1 MAEITPDSDRHA
13 VPQSS
18 GYTKDPQAENATTL
32 RETLALAWRCWPY
45 YRPQAKHLA
54 TFVLVNSILG
64 AMVLG
69 VAVLGADLVENKV
82 LLGEKLEPLQASL
95 LVLGDEFVSGAE
107 ADEAP
112 LSTAQRVQLR
122 QRIIYAGAVLALLLL
137 SISVV
142 VWYYQTWI
150 FQRVNQQLRVE
161 MLARVEHLSLRYHS
175 GSRTGDAIYRVYQD
189 SATIVNVLLYMI
201 LSPLRVLAWAGFGL
215 AVLLLFAPLLG
226 LLIVAAAVPTAL
238 LMRHY
243 IPKVRVAATL
253 SRERN
258 SDLTSRIQETLAA
271 IRVVK
276 ASGAEQRLME
286 RFDEDSQGALDAA
299 FEMRKNMAF
308 LTVGVAVVGLTC
320 VFIADY
326 FMATWAMR
334 EVPTYFGGS
343 IALVGFAVWNLGA
356 FKAATSRAEDASQQ
370 VWELAFYWCTVQ
382 DLVAGLRRAFFLLDL
397 EPEVVDVANPQAF
410 PAALQSVRLDNIHFA
425 YEAARPVLQGAS
437 LSANAST
444 VTAIV
449 GSTGSGKSTL
459 MSLLLRLY
467 NPDSGGVFVNDLAL
481 SQISTHAVRANVAIA
496 LQQNVLFAMSVADNI
511 RYGMADV
518 DEAQVIAAA
527 KVACA
532 DEFIQAMPQG
542 YATELGERG
551 GKLSTGQRQRISI
564 ARAILRDTPILI
576 LDEPTA
582 ALDAETERQV
592 MKNLAAWGQSRV
604 IFIITHRLS
613 TVRNADQIAFL
624 EDGVV
629 KELGSHTELLAQ
641 DGAYAGFV
649 AAEQGDLQTA
659 AQNRD

>member
-1 MAEITPDSDRHA
+1 MAEITPDSDRYGA
-13 VPQSS
+13 PDPS
-18 GYTKDPQAENATTL
+18 GFTEDGEAENSITL

-54 TFVLVNSILG
+54 TFVLVNSLLG
-64 AMVLG
+64 GVL
-69 VAVLGADLVENKV
+69 LGLALVGTDLVENKV

-95 LVLGDEFVSGAE
+95 LLLGDEFVSSGD
-107 ADEAP
+107 ADEDP
-112 LSTAQRVQLR
+112 LSTGQRVELR
-122 QRIIYAGAVLALLLL
+122 QQIIYAGGVLAMLVL

-142 VWYYQTWI
+142 VWYYMTWI

-215 AVLLLFAPLLG
+215 AILLLFAPVLS
-226 LLIVAAAVPTAL
+226 LLILAAAVPTVI

-243 IPKVRVAATL
+243 IPKVRAAAFL

-286 RFDEDSQGALDAA
+286 RFDEDSQGALNAA

-320 VFIADY
+320 VFVADY

-343 IALVGFAVWNLGA
+343 IAFVGFAVWNLGA

-410 PAALQSVRLDNIHFA
+410 PATLQSVRLDDIHFA
-425 YEAARPVLQGAS
+425 YEAARPVLKGAS
-437 LSANAST
+437 LSASAST

-467 NPDSGGVFVNDLAL
+467 NPDSGSVFVNERAL
-481 SQISTHAVRANVAIA
+481 SQMSTQAVRANVAIA
-496 LQQNVLFAMSVADNI
+496 LQQNVLFAMSVAENI

-518 DEAQVIAAA
+518 SDAQVIAAA

-582 ALDAETERQV
+582 SLDAETERQV
-592 MKNLAAWGQSRV
+592 MENLATWGQSRV

-624 EDGVV
+624 EGGVV
-629 KELGSHTELLAQ
+629 KEFGTHAELLAQ
-641 DGAYAGFV
+641 DSAYAGFV
-649 AAEQGDLQTA
+649 AAELGDSQTT
-659 AQNRD
+659 AQAHE

>member
-1 MAEITPDSDRHA
+1 MAEITPDSDRYGA
-13 VPQSS
+13 PDPS
-18 GYTKDPQAENATTL
+18 GFTEDGEAENSITL

-54 TFVLVNSILG
+54 TFVLVNS
-64 AMVLG
+64 VLG
-69 VAVLGADLVENKV
+69 GVLLGLALLGSDLVENKV

-95 LVLGDEFVSGAE
+95 LLLGDEFVSSGD
-107 ADEAP
+107 ADEDP
-112 LSTAQRVQLR
+112 LSTEQRVELR
-122 QRIIYAGAVLALLLL
+122 QQIIYAGGVLAMLVL

-142 VWYYQTWI
+142 VWYYMTWI

-215 AVLLLFAPLLG
+215 AILLLFAPVLS
-226 LLIVAAAVPTAL
+226 LLILAAAVPTVI

-243 IPKVRVAATL
+243 IPKVRAAAFL

-286 RFDEDSQGALDAA
+286 RFDEDSQGALNAA

-320 VFIADY
+320 VFVADY

-343 IALVGFAVWNLGA
+343 IAFVGFAVWNLGA

-410 PAALQSVRLDNIHFA
+410 PATLKSVRLDNIHFA
-425 YEAARPVLQGAS
+425 YESARPVLKGAS
-437 LSANAST
+437 LSASAST

-467 NPDSGGVFVNDLAL
+467 NPDSGSVFVNERAL
-481 SQISTHAVRANVAIA
+481 SQMSTQAVRANVAIA
-496 LQQNVLFAMSVADNI
+496 LQQNVLFAMSVAENI
-511 RYGMADV
+511 RYGMADMS
-518 DEAQVIAAA
+518 DAQVIAAA

-582 ALDAETERQV
+582 SLDAETERQV
-592 MKNLAAWGQSRV
+592 MENLATWGQSRV

-624 EDGVV
+624 EGGVV
-629 KELGSHTELLAQ
+629 KEIGTHAELLAQ
-641 DGAYAGFV
+641 DSAYAGFV
-649 AAEQGDLQTA
+649 AAELGDSQTA
-659 AQNRD
+659 AQAHE